1 MPGVKSELQLQ
12 DRMSS
17 VIRDILQGL
26 DSCIDAM
33 EQIERTGSTA
43 FDPKTLNNMRT
54 AANSASEQLNKMSD
68 SERKAGDSAESS
80 EKKHDKLKKTLK
92 AVGAAA
98 ATVTAATAAAAFKL
112 GKAVVESYAD
122 YEQLVGGV
130 ETLFK
135 DSAPEIQKYANE
147 AYKTAGLSANAYMET
162 VTSFSASL
170 IQSLGGD
177 TTKAAKY
184 ADMAITDMSDNAN
197 KMGTDMSAIQNAYQG
212 FAKQNYTM
220 LDNLKLGYGGTK
232 SEMERLL
239 KDAEKISGI
248 KYDVSSYADI
258 VDAIHVVQT
267 EMGIT
272 GTTAEEARK
281 TISGSINMLKGS
293 WQNLLTGLGDPD
305 ADVKQLAKNLV
316 KSAGYVI
323 KNVTPVI
330 ENIVSVLP
338 MALKTV
344 LRSVERLLPSLLDA
358 GVKLIDSA
366 LRMVS
371 KLLPRIAPIL
381 TSALMSLLEK
391 VISAAPKFLS
401 AATKVVLS
409 LVNGISSALPDLIP
423 LASEAVLTIAL
434 ELIRSLP
441 SIIECGQ
448 TLLQGLIDGLMA
460 AISSGSLMDTVMS
473 IVDSIVSFLEND
485 YDTLLQTGI
494 DMLIQLIEGLPSA
507 ISVIC
512 SKLPLI
518 VSSIVSAL
526 LGRADV
532 IVRAGVDLLICLV
545 QNAGEIISI
554 VLRIVPQII
563 VALVNAFRENWGK
576 LKQAGL
582 DLINGL
588 WEGLKQA
595 WSNVTGWI
603 KNIGSGIVKTFKG
616 IFQINSP
623 SRVMRDL
630 GHSIGE
636 GLGGGIGDS
645 ARYAV
650 DATKAMSKDVLGATS
665 DMSATAKI
673 GAEFTGVTGSAFTTD
688 GGNYSNY
695 RDAAAAH
702 GSSAPAININVDL
715 SGMQNSI
722 ASGNDV
728 EDLVTVLVDGLQRK
742 AATAMQGVV

>member
-1 MPGVKSELQLQ
+1 MSGVKSELQLQ

-54 AANSASEQLNKMSD
+54 AANSASEQLNEMSD

-80 EKKHDKLKKTLK
+80 EKKHEKLKSTMKTLGV
-92 AVGAAA
+92 AAAAGAAVVGAA
-98 ATVTAATAAAAFKL
+98 VVKI
-112 GKAVVESYAD
+112 GKEALDAYAN

-135 DSAPEIQKYANE
+135 DAAPQVQQYASE
-147 AYKTAGLSANAYMET
+147 AFKTAGLSANEYMET
-162 VTSFSASL
+162 VTGFSASL
-170 IQSLGGD
+170 LQSVGGD
-177 TTKAAKY
+177 TAKAAKY
-184 ADMAITDMSDNAN
+184 ADMAVRDMSDNAN
-197 KMGTDMSAIQNAYQG
+197 KMGSDMSSIQNAYQG

-232 SEMERLL
+232 QEMERLL
-239 KDAEKISGI
+239 ADAEKLSGV
-248 KYDVSSYADI
+248 KYDISSYSDI

-272 GTTAEEARK
+272 GTTALEAEK
-281 TISGSINMLKGS
+281 TISGSLNMLKGS
-293 WQNLLTGLGDPD
+293 WQNLLTGLGDPA
-305 ADVKQLAKNLV
+305 ADVGKLAKNLV
-316 KSAGYVI
+316 KSANYVI

-330 ENIVSVLP
+330 ENVVSVLP
-338 MALKTV
+338 MAVRTV
-344 LRSVERLLPSLLDA
+344 LRAVERLLPSLLDA
-358 GVKLIDSA
+358 AVNLFDSC
-366 LRMVS
+366 LSMIS
-371 KLLPRIAPIL
+371 SLLPRIAPVV
-381 TSALMSLLEK
+381 TRALISLVQK
-391 VISAAPKFLS
+391 IISAAPKVLA
-401 AATKVVLS
+401 AATQIVIS

-423 LASEAVLTIAL
+423 LATEAVLTIGL
-434 ELIRSLP
+434 GLVQSLP
-441 SIIECGQ
+441 AIIEAGQ
-448 TLLQGLIDGLMA
+448 SLLGGLIDGLLQA
-460 AISSGSLMDTVMS
+460 LDSGSLMDTVMS

-485 YDTLLQTGI
+485 YDRLLQTGI
-494 DMLIQLIEGLPSA
+494 DMLIKLIEGLPSA

-512 SKLPLI
+512 SKLPQI

-563 VALVNAFRENWGK
+563 TELVGAFAANWGK
-576 LKQAGL
+576 LKQAGI

-588 WEGLKQA
+588 WKGLKQA
-595 WSNVTGWI
+595 WANVKEWVS
-603 KNIGSGIVKTFKG
+603 NIGSGIVDTFKG
-616 IFQINSP
+616 IFKINSP
-623 SRVMRDL
+623 SRVMADI
-630 GHSIGE
+630 GSSIGE
-636 GLGGGIGDS
+636 GLEKGITDS
-645 ARYAV
+645 AKYAIT
-650 DATKAMSKDVLGATS
+650 ATESLSGDVLHAAS
-665 DMSATAKI
+665 DLSATAKI
-673 GAEFTGVTGSAFTTD
+673 GAEFTGVTGSAFTTN

-702 GSSAPAININVDL
+702 GSSAPVININVDL

-742 AATAMQGVV
+742 VATAMQGVV